1 MLDNIFWFFMGIIGN
16 IVKFIIVSGI
26 IGFILL
32 LPFLLKGGWLLGI
45 IIYGF
50 LFICIGTFLVDKHNQ
65 NKDHFEEMMKRREEK
80 GKEDEMLERV
90 LDTEDLT
97 NNRFIIYEKKEDKN
111 MSLKEATEVLE
122 NFSEEMEDIYCK
134 TKINNT
140 RERDAIKSILNIINK
155 SLIIPKKD
163 LKEIKDRKEKENLIN
178 EEYNKETR
186 SYLMNVGQI
195 CLCEVLEYKY
205 GGNIENE

>member
-1 MLDNIFWFFMGIIGN
+1 MKEVKRYSGYELIKALKNNEISTGTKLYIEYEDKNNSSYRYKFYT
-16 IVKFIIVSGI
+16 IVGEFKQLHI
-26 IGFILL
+26 
-32 LPFLLKGGWLLGI
+32 W
-45 IIYGF
+45 
-50 LFICIGTFLVDKHNQ
+50 
-65 NKDHFEEMMKRREEK
+65 REEK
-80 GKEDEMLERV
+80 G
-90 LDTEDLT
+90 
-97 NNRFIIYEKKEDKN
+97 KEDKN

>member
-65 NKDHFEEMMKRREEK
+65 NKDHFEEMMKRREEFN
-80 GKEDEMLERV
+80 ERS
-90 LDTEDLT
+90 
-97 NNRFIIYEKKEDKN
+97 KK
-111 MSLKEATEVLE
+111 
-122 NFSEEMEDIYCK
+122 I
-134 TKINNT
+134 
-140 RERDAIKSILNIINK
+140 
-155 SLIIPKKD
+155 
-163 LKEIKDRKEKENLIN
+163 
-178 EEYNKETR
+178 
-186 SYLMNVGQI
+186 
-195 CLCEVLEYKY
+195 
-205 GGNIENE
+205 